1 MSRRLEEA
9 LSSTWLVVAIVG
21 LGTIVCK
28 AVGPILLGGRILPPQ
43 LPGIVAM
50 LAPALLA
57 ALVVTQAV
65 GADRKLVFDERLL
78 GIAAAIVAIR
88 LRAPLLVVVVAA
100 AGVTAL
106 ARLL

>member
-1 MSRRLEEA
+1 
-9 LSSTWLVVAIVG
+9 VIVSA
-21 LGTIVCK
+21 GTIACK
-28 AVGPILLGGRILPPQ
+28 AVGPVILGGRSLPPQ
-43 LPGIVAM
+43 LAGVVDM
-50 LAPALLA
+50 LAPAVLA

-88 LRAPLLVVVVAA
+88 VRAPLLVIVVAA

-106 ARLL
+106 ARLLGD

>member
-1 MSRRLEEA
+1 
-9 LSSTWLVVAIVG
+9 VG
-21 LGTIVCK
+21 AGTIACK
-28 AVGPILLGGRILPPQ
+28 AVGPVILGGRSLPPQ
-43 LPGIVAM
+43 LAGVVDM
-50 LAPALLA
+50 LAPAVLA

-88 LRAPLLVVVVAA
+88 LRAPLLVIVVAA

-106 ARLL
+106 ARLLGD

>member
-1 MSRRLEEA
+1 
-9 LSSTWLVVAIVG
+9 VG
-21 LGTIVCK
+21 AGTIALK
-28 AVGPILLGGRILPPQ
+28 AIGPVLLGGRSLPSR
-43 LPGIVAM
+43 LAGVVEM

-88 LRAPLLVVVVAA
+88 LRAPLLVVVAAA

-106 ARLL
+106 ARLIGD

>member
-1 MSRRLEEA
+1 MPRRLEEA
-9 LSSTWLVVAIVG
+9 VSSTWLVVAIVG
-21 LGTIVCK
+21 AGTVVFKALGPV
-28 AVGPILLGGRILPPQ
+28 LLGDRSLPPQ
-43 LPGIVAM
+43 LAGIVDM

-78 GIAAAIVAIR
+78 GLAAAVVAIR
-88 LRAPLLVVVVAA
+88 LRAPLLVIIVAA
-100 AGVTAL
+100 AGVTAF